1 MKSSALPLYPPR
13 AELQSF
19 FFATLSPPPKIF
31 FFFLFPMPRSKF
43 PSSDSNAE
51 VRAAQEKYLAVK
63 AAAQERKKRKKEEAE
78 QK

>member
-1 MKSSALPLYPPR
+1 
-13 AELQSF
+13 
-19 FFATLSPPPKIF
+19 
-31 FFFLFPMPRSKF
+31 MPRSKF